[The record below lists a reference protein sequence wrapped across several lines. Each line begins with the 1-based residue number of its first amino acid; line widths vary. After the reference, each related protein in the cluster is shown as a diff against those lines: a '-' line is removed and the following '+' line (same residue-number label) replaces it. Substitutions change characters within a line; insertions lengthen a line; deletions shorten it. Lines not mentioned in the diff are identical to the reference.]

1 MLIKAKELK
10 GYQLDSIDGTIGSVR
25 EFYFDD
31 QYWSIR
37 YLVRQNSWLAERQQS
52 VVFILFCECSQPSR

>member
-1 MLIKAKELK
+1 LIKAKKLK
-10 GYQLDSIDGTIGSVR
+10 SYQLDSIDGTFRSAC

-37 YLVRQNSWLAERQQS
+37 YLVRQNSWLAERLES
-52 VVFILFCECSQPSR
+52 VVFILFCECS